1 MTSPL
6 RNYFRSAIIVDDDL
20 ERPTQA
26 GESVGSGDEPYG
38 EPQVADTPSEVE
50 ETPVRGR
57 NAAAVTEAFLQ
68 KDIVCGVVTP
78 PEGDTEAKAERI
90 AQLARSTDILILDW
104 FMPHDE
110 ATTLTALRLIRE
122 QNNDR
127 LVAIAILS
135 EQNRSEIVSRIE
147 SELDLDSIDD
157 RYLRQG
163 QLVIMVYSKPSV
175 REMDPPDPQRVDKY
189 ENLPRHILD
198 DLDDAYVGLMPQ
210 FAFAGMNAIRDA
222 MPEVLATFDKH
233 LDNGGILHRAM
244 LPSQDDAGHQYCE
257 VLLNEF
263 ADALDRASVA
273 GEWKSSTV
281 RDKLDLKG
289 QTNDGQV
296 EKLRN
301 SLFAMDRERFQSMEP
316 EECLLEALVNG
327 MPESDSTS
335 ALKTAMGRLVNSLPE
350 FASSNRALASLMCSM
365 PIRRVVP
372 QLDLGMIVQNQEKE
386 YLLCVQPRCDS
397 VRIEERRSFPL
408 VPLNVA
414 TEFSLNDG
422 LDVMF
427 NDELEGYVAARFVKH
442 PYRLHNPTFTSTNT
456 KFVIAERREDAWW
469 FTDTEGRDYRAVA
482 RLRSDFA
489 ANALH
494 AIAGYL
500 TRIGLD
506 ASEWLRLGGVP
517 NPVAANESA
526 ED

>member
-6 RNYFRSAIIVDDDL
+6 RNYFRSAILIDDDL

-38 EPQVADTPSEVE
+38 EPQAADSPSEAE
-50 ETPVRGR
+50 ETPIRGR

-78 PEGDTEAKAERI
+78 PEGDTEAKAGRI

-104 FMPHDE
+104 FIPHDE

-147 SELDLDSIDD
+147 SELDLDNIDD

-163 QLVIMVYSKPSV
+163 QLLIMVYSKPSV
-175 REMDPPDPQRVDKY
+175 SVLDPPDPQRVDKY
-189 ENLPRHILD
+189 EHLPRHILD
-198 DLDDAYVGLMPQ
+198 DLDEAYVGLMPQ

-222 MPEVLATFDKH
+222 MPEVLATFDNR
-233 LDNGGILHRAM
+233 LDSGGILHRAM
-244 LPSQDDAGHQYCE
+244 LPLQDDAGHQFCE
-257 VLLNEF
+257 VLLSEF
-263 ADALDRASVA
+263 ADALDRAAVA
-273 GEWKSSTV
+273 KEWSSEKVKS
-281 RDKLDLKG
+281 KLHLQNQTKEEKVKELQDSLAGTG
-289 QTNDGQV
+289 Q
-296 EKLRN
+296 
-301 SLFAMDRERFQSMEP
+301 ARFQGKGP
-316 EECLLEALVNG
+316 EECLREALVNG
-327 MPESDSTS
+327 MPGDIKG
-335 ALKTAMGRLVNSLPE
+335 LDKAMGRLVNSLPG
-350 FASSNRALASLMCSM
+350 FALSNQALASLMCSM
-365 PIRRVVP
+365 PIRREVP
-372 QLDLGMIVQNQEKE
+372 QLDLGMIVQNPEKE

-397 VRIEERRSFPL
+397 VRIKSQRAFPL
-408 VPLNVA
+408 VPLDVVTKFQFN
-414 TEFSLNDG
+414 SG

-427 NDELEGYVAARFVKH
+427 DDELGGYVAARFVKH
-442 PYRLHNPTFTSTNT
+442 PYRLHNPAFDSSNAD
-456 KFVIAERREDAWW
+456 VVVAGRREDAWW
-469 FTDTEGRDYRAVA
+469 FTDTEGREYRAVA

-506 ASEWLRLGGVP
+506 ASEWLRWGGVP
-517 NPVAANESA
+517 SPVAASEAA

>member
-1 MTSPL
+1 MNSPL
-6 RNYFRSAIIVDDDL
+6 RSYFRSAILIDDDF
-20 ERPTQA
+20 ERSTQA
-26 GESVGSGDEPYG
+26 GESVGFGDEPYG
-38 EPQVADTPSEVE
+38 EPQAANAPTEVE
-50 ETPVRGR
+50 ETSVRGR

-104 FMPHDE
+104 FIPHDE
-110 ATTLTALRLIRE
+110 ATTLTALRHIRE

-147 SELDLDSIDD
+147 DELDLDNIDD

-163 QLVIMVYSKPSV
+163 QLLIMVYSKPSV
-175 REMDPPDPQRVDKY
+175 RELDPPDPQRVDKF

-222 MPEVLATFDKH
+222 MPEVLATFGKH
-233 LDNGGILHRAM
+233 LDKGGILHRAM

-257 VLLNEF
+257 VLLSEF
-263 ADALDRASVA
+263 ADALDRAAVA
-273 GEWKSSTV
+273 KQWDSATV
-281 RDKLDLKG
+281 ESKLHLEG
-289 QTNDGQV
+289 QTNEERV
-296 EKLRN
+296 KELRN
-301 SLFAMDRERFQSMEP
+301 SLAPMDPARFQSKEP
-316 EECLLEALVNG
+316 EECLREALVNG
-327 MPESDSTS
+327 MPESDSSS

-350 FASSNRALASLMCSM
+350 FALSNQALASLMCSM
-365 PIRRVVP
+365 PIRREVP
-372 QLDLGMIVQNQEKE
+372 QLDLGMIVQNPQKE

-397 VRIEERRSFPL
+397 IRIKERRAFPL

-414 TEFSLNDG
+414 TKFKLNDG

-427 NDELEGYVAARFVKH
+427 YDVLRGYVAARFVKH
-442 PYRLHNPTFTSTNT
+442 PYRLHNPIFDSTDDCI
-456 KFVIAERREDAWW
+456 VVAERREDAWW
-469 FTDTEGRDYRAVA
+469 FTDIEGREYRAVA

-506 ASEWLRLGGVP
+506 ASEWLKRGGVP
-517 NPVAANESA
+517 NLVAANETA